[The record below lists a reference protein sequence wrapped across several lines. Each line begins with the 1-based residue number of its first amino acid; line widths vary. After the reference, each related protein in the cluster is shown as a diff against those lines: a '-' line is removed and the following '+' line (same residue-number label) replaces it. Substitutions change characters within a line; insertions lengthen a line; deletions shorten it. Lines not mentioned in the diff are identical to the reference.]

1 MQGDVAAGTTGGGEV
16 PCVSKLD
23 ADNARNVDLMYKFSE
38 NIVGL
43 DDKSKVW

>member
-16 PCVSKLD
+16 LCDSKLD
-23 ADNARNVDLMYKFSE
+23 ADNARNVELMYKFAE
-38 NIVGL
+38 NIMGL